1 MPDSP
6 VRTHARRLLCCE
18 AVTTGP
24 AAALTR
30 YDAYRRKL
38 RHELGTDPGAGL
50 RAVHQ
55 ELLHSEAP
63 VVRHGVP
70 HEPNPLVG
78 RDDAIAVVAELLT
91 SRVVSIVGSGGLGKT
106 RLAHVISRDAQQRV
120 VHFVPLAG
128 VTAHDDVEREVASA
142 IGVGE
147 ARHRRHRPP
156 HRRRCRDAQ
165 CVTRP
170 RSRISDDA
178 GERSAAGRGRG
189 LDLQQFIRNRIVRN
203 CEIRTRTM

>member
-18 AVTTGP
+18 AVTAGP

-106 RLAHVISRDAQQRV
+106 RPAYVISRDAQQRV

-128 VTAHDDVEREVASA
+128 VTAHDDVEREAASA

-147 ARHRRHRPP
+147 ARR
-156 HRRRCRDAQ
+156 A
-165 CVTRP
+165 
-170 RSRISDDA
+170 
-178 GERSAAGRGRG
+178 AAGHLAGPAAMAAG
-189 LDLQQFIRNRIVRN
+189 
-203 CEIRTRTM
+203 TAGA